1 MEQEGLERSQGE
13 RSGQYRTC
21 QITLTLGKTSS
32 QEPAWWPTTTVLALG
47 RLRKEDHEFR
57 ASLGYKV
64 RLHLKISKL
73 IN

>member
-1 MEQEGLERSQGE
+1 MERSQGE
-13 RSGQYRTC
+13 RSRQYRTC
-21 QITLTLGKTSS
+21 QITLTS